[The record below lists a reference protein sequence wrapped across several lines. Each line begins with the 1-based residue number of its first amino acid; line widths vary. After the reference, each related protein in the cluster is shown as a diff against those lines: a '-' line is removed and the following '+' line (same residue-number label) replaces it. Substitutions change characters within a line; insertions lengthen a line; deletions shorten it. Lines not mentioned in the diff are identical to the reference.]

1 MFLTIKTLN
10 SDSSKSRDAKSD
22 RSKSRKDISK
32 YKIMGAKKRK
42 DSMKLNEL
50 LDEINQLSPI
60 SN

>member
-22 RSKSRKDISK
+22 RSKGKKDVSK
-32 YKIMGAKKRK
+32 YKIMGGKKRK

-50 LDEINQLSPI
+50 QDEINQLSPI